1 MSRELGSLQKE
12 ILDTLDEAKRDRTG
26 YRGFSGEKISL
37 TFPPGHRWTLPGW
50 VTVGRNTVRLGLY
63 VYDLRTSCAFLAR
76 RHAKIEYGGIKPSFA
91 ARRPG
96 HETAEGREMTGEQC
110 RVARERLNW
119 TRHELATATGVPL
132 WFIAAFEDGRPTP
145 DFLACNEVELCVT
158 LEVRNPRDPERR
170 FQTIVSTQSTRS

>member
-1 MSRELGSLQKE
+1 MSRGLGSLQKE

-63 VYDLRTSCAFLAR
+63 VYDLRASCAFLAR

-91 ARRPG
+91 TGFSRAAATLIKRRLLRPV
-96 HETAEGREMTGEQC
+96 ESALPIEDFDEDRTEQ
-110 RVARERLNW
+110 RDLI
-119 TRHELATATGVPL
+119 HELQDGMQMLIEQKQSRFV
-132 WFIAAFEDGRPTP
+132 IRAAAG
-145 DFLACNEVELCVT
+145 A
-158 LEVRNPRDPERR
+158 
-170 FQTIVSTQSTRS
+170 